1 MADFADLYR
10 KQMIRDAMAD
20 PRESPMMRDV
30 VQAQFQTPNALGPA
44 AAFMGSMA
52 NVKRGGQNRFGSL
65 EQLYAADQM
74 RTQKETAQDDQL
86 LMEAA
91 NEIADFVMQNPDM
104 PKDQLNAN
112 ISKMTVSKLGT
123 KAKEYFPSL
132 FKAAG
137 PAKEPKGKEKKTS
150 LFDDLDSDK
159 GGATSEKKGDEYEIG
174 AIYKDAQGRKAEY
187 MGRGKWRMTGS

>member
-20 PRESPMMRDV
+20 PRESPIMRDA

-44 AAFMGSMA
+44 AAFMGSYGSA
-52 NVKRGGQNRFGSL
+52 NRNVNQRYNSL
-65 EQLYAADQM
+65 EQIYQAGQ
-74 RTQKETAQDDQL
+74 QKDGTVQDDQL

-91 NEIADFVMQNPDM
+91 NEIADFVMGNPDM

-137 PAKEPKGKEKKTS
+137 PAKEPKDKEKKTS

-187 MGRGKWRMTGS
+187 MGRGKWRMAG